1 MRILHDRV
9 LLRIAQPEEK
19 TSSGIVL
26 TNAVEPT
33 YEAIVLAVGPGKTTK
48 EGVLI
53 PLNVKVNDK
62 VIYNPKAGS
71 QVKVDGETLLVTI
84 EEEIFC
90 VLDNDV

>member
-1 MRILHDRV
+1 MKLLHDKV

-33 YEAIVLAVGPGKTTK
+33 YEAIVIGVGPGKTTK

-90 VLDNDV
+90 IMDNV

>member
-9 LLRIAQPEEK
+9 LLQIAQPEE
-19 TSSGIVL
+19 TTASGIVL

-33 YEAIVLAVGPGKTTK
+33 YEAIVLEVGPGKTTK

-53 PLNVKVNDK
+53 PTSLKINDR

-71 QVKVDGETLLVTI
+71 QVKINGQVQLVTT
-84 EEEIFC
+84 EDEIYC
-90 VLDNDV
+90 VLE